1 LEGCFERLSGPAGRY
16 LNINQK
22 GCKRYMRIQ
31 KRYQKAVD
39 EFLKR
44 VLEKYRDKIDSIILF
59 GSVARGVAK
68 EESDIDILIVTR
80 YEDFKLRRALVG
92 IAFDILLET
101 EKNISVKTLS
111 KDEFERRKNFSFL
124 KNVVSEGVKVA

>member
-1 LEGCFERLSGPAGRY
+1 
-16 LNINQK
+16 
-22 GCKRYMRIQ
+22 MRIQ

-124 KNVVSEGVKVA
+124 KNVISEGVKVA